1 MIRRTPLDG
10 QKSMVIALT
19 NTYSCSV
26 SGNVTLLYMR
36 TIEGLIS
43 ICSAF
48 LYKEFAFYFQSTAHC
63 MATIKTRYKTARTIK
78 PTKI

>member
-10 QKSMVIALT
+10 QESMVIALT
-19 NTYSCSV
+19 NTYSCPV

-48 LYKEFAFYFQSTAHC
+48 LYKEFTFYFQSTAHC